1 MRKFLI
7 LVLAMCFPLVIGCEL
22 SKDKAA
28 SFPQEPENA
37 ARLLFED
44 GTYAINAKASSL
56 YWQAFKVGGGH
67 SGGISLERGEFI
79 VQNGQPQSGS
89 FIIDMTSISNSDIE
103 NEGLRKNLV
112 NHLKSDDFFS
122 VEDYP
127 TARFDITRILPYE
140 GKGDYNFTIEGDLSL
155 KNVTQPVTVLA
166 KIQQNGEKLSAYG
179 RAEVDRTKF
188 GITIRSG
195 SFFENLGDQL
205 IKDIFVLEMEL
216 SADRV

>member
-7 LVLAMCFPLVIGCEL
+7 LVLVMCLPLVIGCEI
-22 SKDKAA
+22 SKDRPA
-28 SFPQEPENA
+28 SFQREPEKTA
-37 ARLLFED
+37 LLFED
-44 GTYAINAKASSL
+44 GTYQIDAKASSL
-56 YWQAFKVGGGH
+56 YWQAFMVGGGH
-67 SGGISLERGEFI
+67 AGGISLKSGELI
-79 VQNGQPQSGS
+79 IQSGQPQSGS
-89 FIIDMTSISNSDIE
+89 FTIDMISISNSDIE
-103 NEGLRKNLV
+103 NDGLRKNLV

-127 TARFDITRILPYE
+127 IARFDITQILPYE
-140 GKGDYNFTIEGDLSL
+140 GKGDYNFVVEGDLSL
-155 KNVTQPVTVLA
+155 KNVTQPVTVLV
-166 KIQQNGEKLSAYG
+166 KIQQNGEKLTAYG

-205 IKDIFVLEMEL
+205 IKDVFVLEMEL